1 MIKSVLFVC
10 LGNICRSPTAECI
23 FREKA
28 KISKLDI
35 FCDSAGT
42 ASWHVGSFPYEL
54 MQLAAKDR
62 GFDIS
67 KLRARKI
74 KIADFNEFDLLVVMD
89 QENRSN
95 LRKLC
100 PEQLDKV
107 NLLTDY
113 SLEDLE
119 YDYVPDPYYTRNFNQ
134 AIDIIETSLNGLV
147 ETLKNHNY
155 ILKQ

>member
-42 ASWHVGSFPYEL
+42 ASWHVGSFPYQP
-54 MQLAAKDR
+54 MQLAAKGR

-67 KLRARKI
+67 KLRARQI

-95 LRKLC
+95 LQNLC
-100 PEQLDKV
+100 SEQSDKV
-107 NLLTDY
+107 RLLTDY
-113 SLEDLE
+113 SLEDLD
-119 YDYVPDPYYTRNFNQ
+119 YDYVPDPYYTRNFSRTL
-134 AIDIIETSLNGLV
+134 DIIEASLNGLV
-147 ETLKNHNY
+147 ESVRNHNN
-155 ILKQ
+155 K

>member
-1 MIKSVLFVC
+1 MIKSILFVC

-42 ASWHVGSFPYEL
+42 ASWHVGSFPYQP
-54 MQLAAKDR
+54 MQLAAKGR

-67 KLRARKI
+67 KLRARQI
-74 KIADFNEFDLLVVMD
+74 KMADFNEFDLLVVMD
-89 QENRSN
+89 QENLSN
-95 LRKLC
+95 LQNLC
-100 PEQLDKV
+100 PEQSDKV
-107 NLLTDY
+107 HLLTDY

-134 AIDIIETSLNGLV
+134 TLDIIEASLNGLV
-147 ETLKNHNY
+147 ESVRNHNN
-155 ILKQ
+155 K

>member
-42 ASWHVGSFPYEL
+42 ASWHVGSFPYEP

-95 LRKLC
+95 LQNLC
-100 PEQLDKV
+100 SEQSDKV
-107 NLLTDY
+107 HLLTDY

-119 YDYVPDPYYTRNFNQ
+119 YDYVPDPYYTRNFSQ
-134 AIDIIETSLNGLV
+134 TLDIIEASLNGLV
-147 ETLKNHNY
+147 ESVRNHNN
-155 ILKQ
+155 K

>member
-42 ASWHVGSFPYEL
+42 ASWHVGSFPYGP

-67 KLRARKI
+67 KLRSRQI

-95 LRKLC
+95 LQNLC
-100 PEQLDKV
+100 PEQSDKV
-107 NLLTDY
+107 HLLTDY

-119 YDYVPDPYYTRNFNQ
+119 YDHVPDPYYTRNFNQ
-134 AIDIIETSLNGLV
+134 TLDIIEASLNGLV
-147 ETLKNHNY
+147 ESVRNHNN
-155 ILKQ
+155 K

>member
-28 KISKLDI
+28 KISNLDI

-42 ASWHVGSFPYEL
+42 ASWHVGSFPYEP

-67 KLRARKI
+67 KLRARQI

-89 QENRSN
+89 KENQSN
-95 LRKLC
+95 LQNLC
-100 PEQLDKV
+100 PEHSDKV
-107 NLLTDY
+107 HLLTDY

-134 AIDIIETSLNGLV
+134 TLDIIEASLNGLV
-147 ETLKNHNY
+147 ESVRNHNN
-155 ILKQ
+155 K

>member
-1 MIKSVLFVC
+1 VIKSILFVC

-42 ASWHVGSFPYEL
+42 ASWHVGSFPYQP
-54 MQLAAKDR
+54 MQLAAKNR

-67 KLRARKI
+67 KLRARQI
-74 KIADFNEFDLLVVMD
+74 KITDFNEFDLLVVMD

-95 LRKLC
+95 LQNLC
-100 PEQLDKV
+100 PEQSDKV
-107 NLLTDY
+107 HLLTDY

-134 AIDIIETSLNGLV
+134 TLDIIEASLNGLV
-147 ETLKNHNY
+147 ESVRNHNN
-155 ILKQ
+155 K

>member
-1 MIKSVLFVC
+1 MTKSVLFVC

-28 KISKLDI
+28 KVSKLDI

-42 ASWHVGSFPYEL
+42 ASWHVGSFPYQP
-54 MQLAAKDR
+54 MQLAAKNR
-62 GFDIS
+62 GFDMS
-67 KLRARKI
+67 QLRARQI

-95 LRKLC
+95 LQNLC
-100 PEQLDKV
+100 PEQSDKV
-107 NLLTDY
+107 HLLTDY

-134 AIDIIETSLNGLV
+134 TLDIIEASLNGLV
-147 ETLKNHNY
+147 ESVRNHNN
-155 ILKQ
+155 K

>member
-42 ASWHVGSFPYEL
+42 ASWHVGSFPYEP

-67 KLRARKI
+67 KLRARQI

-95 LRKLC
+95 LQNLF
-100 PEQLDKV
+100 PEQSDKV
-107 NLLTDY
+107 HFLNDY
-113 SLEDLE
+113 LLEDLE

-134 AIDIIETSLNGLV
+134 TLDITEVSLNGLV
-147 ETLKNHNY
+147 ESIRNHNN
-155 ILKQ
+155 K

>member
-42 ASWHVGSFPYEL
+42 ASWHVGSFPYQP
-54 MQLAAKDR
+54 MQLAAKNR

-67 KLRARKI
+67 KLRARQI

-89 QENRSN
+89 KENRSN
-95 LRKLC
+95 LQNLC
-100 PEQLDKV
+100 PEQSDKV
-107 NLLTDY
+107 HLLTDY

-134 AIDIIETSLNGLV
+134 TLDIIEASLNGLV
-147 ETLKNHNY
+147 ESVRNHNN
-155 ILKQ
+155 K

>member
-23 FREKA
+23 FKEKA

-42 ASWHVGSFPYEL
+42 ASWHVGSFPYQP
-54 MQLAAKDR
+54 MQLAAKNR
-62 GFDIS
+62 GFDMS
-67 KLRARKI
+67 QLRARQI
-74 KIADFNEFDLLVVMD
+74 KIADFNEFHLLVVVD

-95 LRKLC
+95 LQILC
-100 PEQLDKV
+100 PEQSDKV
-107 NLLTDY
+107 HLLTDY

-134 AIDIIETSLNGLV
+134 TLDIIEASLNGLV
-147 ETLKNHNY
+147 ESVRNHNN
-155 ILKQ
+155 K

>member
-42 ASWHVGSFPYEL
+42 ASWHVGSFPYQP
-54 MQLAAKDR
+54 MQLAAKNR

-67 KLRARKI
+67 KLRARQI
-74 KIADFNEFDLLVVMD
+74 KVADFNEFDLLVVMD

-95 LRKLC
+95 LQNLC
-100 PEQLDKV
+100 PEQSDKV
-107 NLLTDY
+107 HLLTDY

-134 AIDIIETSLNGLV
+134 TLDIIEASLNGLIESV
-147 ETLKNHNY
+147 RNHNN
-155 ILKQ
+155 K

>member
-10 LGNICRSPTAECI
+10 LGNIFRSPTAECI

-28 KISKLDI
+28 KISKL
-35 FCDSAGT
+35 
-42 ASWHVGSFPYEL
+42 
-54 MQLAAKDR
+54 
-62 GFDIS
+62 DIS

-95 LRKLC
+95 LQKLC

-113 SLEDLE
+113 SLEVLE
-119 YDYVPDPYYTRNFNQ
+119 YGYVPDPYYTRNFNQ
-134 AIDIIETSLNGLV
+134 TLDIIEASLNGLIESV
-147 ETLKNHNY
+147 KNHNN
-155 ILKQ
+155 K

>member
-1 MIKSVLFVC
+1 MIKSILFIC

-42 ASWHVGSFPYEL
+42 ASWHVGSSPYEP
-54 MQLAAKDR
+54 MQVAAQGR
-62 GFDIS
+62 GFDMS
-67 KLRARKI
+67 KLRARQI
-74 KIADFNEFDLLVVMD
+74 TIADFEDFDLLVVMD
-89 QENRSN
+89 NENRSN
-95 LRKLC
+95 LKKLC

-107 NLLTDY
+107 HLLTDY
-113 SLEDLE
+113 SLENLA

-134 AIDIIETSLNGLV
+134 ALDIIETSLNGLV
-147 ETLKNHNY
+147 ESLKNHNKY
-155 ILKQ
+155 LKQ

>member
-1 MIKSVLFVC
+1 MIKPVLFVC

-28 KISKLDI
+28 KNSKLDI

-42 ASWHVGSFPYEL
+42 ASWHVGSFPYEP
-54 MQLAAKDR
+54 MQLAAKNR

-67 KLRARKI
+67 KIRARQI
-74 KIADFNEFDLLVVMD
+74 KIADFNDFDLLVVMD

-95 LRKLC
+95 LQNLC
-100 PEQLDKV
+100 PEQSDKV
-107 NLLTDY
+107 HLLTDY

-134 AIDIIETSLNGLV
+134 TLDIIEASLNGLV
-147 ETLKNHNY
+147 ESVRNHNN
-155 ILKQ
+155 K

>member
-42 ASWHVGSFPYEL
+42 ASWHVGSFPYQP
-54 MQLAAKDR
+54 MQLAAKNR
-62 GFDIS
+62 GFDMS
-67 KLRARKI
+67 QLRARQI

-95 LRKLC
+95 LQNLC
-100 PEQLDKV
+100 SEQSDKMH
-107 NLLTDY
+107 LLTDY
-113 SLEDLE
+113 SVEDLE

-134 AIDIIETSLNGLV
+134 TLAIIEASLNGLV
-147 ETLKNHNY
+147 ESVRNHN
-155 ILKQ
+155 IK

>member
-42 ASWHVGSFPYEL
+42 ASWHVGSFPYEP

-67 KLRARKI
+67 KLRARQI

-95 LRKLC
+95 LQNLC
-100 PEQLDKV
+100 PEQSEKV
-107 NLLTDY
+107 HLLTDY

-134 AIDIIETSLNGLV
+134 TLDILEVSLNGLV
-147 ETLKNHNY
+147 ESVKNHNN
-155 ILKQ
+155 

>member
-42 ASWHVGSFPYEL
+42 ASWHVGSFPYQP

-67 KLRARKI
+67 KLRARQI

-95 LRKLC
+95 LQNLC
-100 PEQLDKV
+100 PEQSDKV
-107 NLLTDY
+107 HLLADY

-134 AIDIIETSLNGLV
+134 TLDIIEASLNGLV
-147 ETLKNHNY
+147 ESVRNHNN
-155 ILKQ
+155 

>member
-42 ASWHVGSFPYEL
+42 ASWHVGSFPYEP

-67 KLRARKI
+67 KLRARQI

-95 LRKLC
+95 LQNLC
-100 PEQLDKV
+100 PEQSDKV
-107 NLLTDY
+107 HLLTDY

-134 AIDIIETSLNGLV
+134 TLDIIEASLNGLV
-147 ETLKNHNY
+147 ESVRNHNN
-155 ILKQ
+155 K

>member
-42 ASWHVGSFPYEL
+42 ASWHVGSFPYQP
-54 MQLAAKDR
+54 MQLAAKNR
-62 GFDIS
+62 GFDMS
-67 KLRARKI
+67 QLRARQI

-95 LRKLC
+95 LQNLC
-100 PEQLDKV
+100 PGQSDKV
-107 NLLTDY
+107 HLLTDY

-134 AIDIIETSLNGLV
+134 TLDIIEASLNGLIESV
-147 ETLKNHNY
+147 RNHNN
-155 ILKQ
+155 

>member
-42 ASWHVGSFPYEL
+42 ASWHVGSFPYQP
-54 MQLAAKDR
+54 MKLAAKDR

-67 KLRARKI
+67 KLRARQI
-74 KIADFNEFDLLVVMD
+74 KMADFNEFDLLVVMD

-95 LRKLC
+95 LQNLC
-100 PEQLDKV
+100 PGQSDKV
-107 NLLTDY
+107 HLLTDY

-119 YDYVPDPYYTRNFNQ
+119 YDYVPDPYYTRNFSQ
-134 AIDIIETSLNGLV
+134 TLDIIEASLNGLV
-147 ETLKNHNY
+147 KSVRNHNN
-155 ILKQ
+155 K

>member
-42 ASWHVGSFPYEL
+42 ASWHVGSFPYQP
-54 MQLAAKDR
+54 MQLAAKNR
-62 GFDIS
+62 GFDMS
-67 KLRARKI
+67 QLRARQI

-89 QENRSN
+89 QETQSN
-95 LRKLC
+95 LQNLC
-100 PEQLDKV
+100 PEQSDKV
-107 NLLTDY
+107 HLLTDY

-134 AIDIIETSLNGLV
+134 TLDIIEASLNGLV
-147 ETLKNHNY
+147 ESVRNHNN
-155 ILKQ
+155 K

>member
-1 MIKSVLFVC
+1 MIKSVVFVC
-10 LGNICRSPTAECI
+10 LGNICKSPTAEWI

-42 ASWHVGSFPYEL
+42 ASWHVGSFPYQP
-54 MQLAAKDR
+54 MQLAAKNR

-67 KLRARKI
+67 KLRARQI

-95 LRKLC
+95 LQNLC
-100 PEQLDKV
+100 PEQSDKV
-107 NLLTDY
+107 HLLTDY

-119 YDYVPDPYYTRNFNQ
+119 YNYVPDPYYTRNFNQ
-134 AIDIIETSLNGLV
+134 TLDIIEASLNGLV
-147 ETLKNHNY
+147 ESVRNHNN
-155 ILKQ
+155 K

>member
-1 MIKSVLFVC
+1 MIKSVLFIC

-42 ASWHVGSFPYEL
+42 ASWHVGSFPYQP
-54 MQLAAKDR
+54 MQLAAKNR

-67 KLRARKI
+67 KLRARQI

-95 LRKLC
+95 LQNLC
-100 PEQLDKV
+100 PEQSDKV
-107 NLLTDY
+107 HLLTDY

-134 AIDIIETSLNGLV
+134 TLDIIEASLNGLV
-147 ETLKNHNY
+147 ESVRNHNN
-155 ILKQ
+155 K